1 MRLLYVGALACLA
14 LAPFAT
20 AGEDEW
26 QALMKQAATA
36 RQAEKPADALPALTA
51 AIKEA
56 EAFPPGDP
64 RLVMSLASLADTHDK
79 LGHFAEAEPLY
90 ARAIA
95 IIEKAAGPDHP
106 AVGELL
112 GRRADDLR
120 KLGKTAEADQAGA
133 RAVKIKA
140 AQAERDAKD
149 AAGPKYQGMSV
160 GQWTAA
166 LASPQRMQV
175 MDALLR
181 GDKEALPVLTELLES
196 EYSPVRVTAA
206 NGLAQLG
213 ADAEGALPGL
223 ILALKDKDLNVR
235 YWALSALKK
244 MGPAAATA
252 VPGLI
257 AALSTHPAAEPGLEG
272 PPRYYKDARAVAA
285 DALGSI
291 GPGAK
296 AAVPRLK
303 EVAAKDDEPEVRA
316 AATAALALIEGKQAP

>member
-1 MRLLYVGALACLA
+1 MRLLGAGVCVCLSLARGA
-14 LAPFAT
+14 A
-20 AGEDEW
+20 AGEVEW

-36 RQAEKPADALPALTA
+36 RQAEKPADAVQPLTA
-51 AIKEA
+51 AVKEA
-56 EAFPPGDP
+56 EAFSAGDP

-79 LGHFAEAEPLY
+79 LGHFADAEPLY

-95 IIEKAAGPDHP
+95 IVEKAAGPDHP

-120 KLGKTAEADQAGA
+120 KLGKTAEADQAAA
-133 RAVKIKA
+133 RAAKIAA

-149 AAGPKYQGMSV
+149 AAGPKYQDMSV

-175 MDALLR
+175 MDALLK
-181 GDKEALPVLTELLES
+181 GDKEALPVLVELLKS
-196 EYSPVRVTAA
+196 ERAPVRVTAA
-206 NGLAQLG
+206 NGLAELG
-213 ADAEGALPGL
+213 AGAEGALPGL
-223 ILALKDKDLNVR
+223 IVALKDKDLNVR
-235 YWALSALKK
+235 YWALSAIKK

-252 VPGLI
+252 VPALI
-257 AALSTHPAAEPGLEG
+257 VALSTHPVTEPGLDG
-272 PPRYYKDARAVAA
+272 PPRYYKDARSITAE
-285 DALGSI
+285 ALGSI

-303 EVAAKDDEPEVRA
+303 QVAAKDDEPEVRA
-316 AATAALALIEGKQAP
+316 AATAALALIDRK

>member
-1 MRLLYVGALACLA
+1 MRLLCVGAFACLA
-14 LAPFAT
+14 LARVAT
-20 AGEDEW
+20 AGEAEW

-36 RQAEKPADALPALTA
+36 RQAEKPADAVQPLMA
-51 AIKEA
+51 AVKEA
-56 EAFPPGDP
+56 EAFPAGDP
-64 RLVMSLASLADTHDK
+64 RLVMSLASLADTHDA

-95 IIEKAAGPDHP
+95 IVEKAAGPDHP

-120 KLGKTAEADQAGA
+120 KLGKAAEADQAAA
-133 RAVKIKA
+133 RSAEIGA

-149 AAGPKYQGMSV
+149 AAGPKYQDMSV

-175 MDALLR
+175 MDALLK
-181 GDKEALPVLTELLES
+181 GDKEALPVLVELLKS
-196 EYSPVRVTAA
+196 ERGPVRVTAA

-223 ILALKDKDLNVR
+223 IVALKDKDLNVR

-252 VPGLI
+252 VPALI
-257 AALSTHPAAEPGLEG
+257 AALSTHPAKEPGLEG
-272 PPRYYKDARAVAA
+272 PPRYYKDARAMATE
-285 DALGSI
+285 ALGSI

-303 EVAAKDDEPEVRA
+303 EVAFKDDEPEVRA
-316 AATAALALIEGKQAP
+316 AATSALVLIDKK